1 MTISIQSPE
10 RSVQSVIIVLV
21 PQKNPPSVL
30 DTTREAVVLMV
41 RDTSATGSYVA
52 SLPPGSLGLDFEGA
66 WSALTRDMKTAK
78 YFETVEEAMTYY
90 ASVRDGL
97 SWQEHAHI
105 LGALKRIGLRRSPA
119 PQ

>member
-1 MTISIQSPE
+1 M
-10 RSVQSVIIVLV
+10 IIVLV

-52 SLPPGSLGLDFEGA
+52 SLPPGSLGLDFEDA

-105 LGALKRIGLRRSPA
+105 LSALKRFGLRRSPA

>member
-1 MTISIQSPE
+1 M
-10 RSVQSVIIVLV
+10 IIVLV

-52 SLPPGSLGLDFEGA
+52 SLPPGSLGLDFEDA

-97 SWQEHAHI
+97 SWQEHARI
-105 LGALKRIGLRRSPA
+105 IGALKRIGLGKFPA
-119 PQ
+119 TQ